1 MTRAA
6 TNITI
11 KYQDYYKAWLMA
23 HYEKAYYEKE
33 MKLLTCV
40 DLLEN
45 VLVNDCNLGYKKL
58 AEIRN
63 KALDEFYSNLAK

>member
-1 MTRAA
+1 MTKAA
-6 TNITI
+6 ANITI

-23 HYEKAYYEKE
+23 HYEKAGYEKE

-63 KALDEFYSNLAK
+63 KALDEFYSSLAK

>member
-1 MTRAA
+1 MTKAA
-6 TNITI
+6 ANITI
-11 KYQDYYKAWLMA
+11 KYQDYYKAWLRA
-23 HYEKAYYEKE
+23 LYEKAGYEKE

-40 DLLEN
+40 DLLES

-63 KALDEFYSNLAK
+63 KAFDEYYADLAK

>member
-1 MTRAA
+1 MTKVA

-23 HYEKAYYEKE
+23 HYEKAGYEKE

-63 KALDEFYSNLAK
+63 KAFDEYYAGLAK

>member
-1 MTRAA
+1 MTKAA
-6 TNITI
+6 ANITI
-11 KYQDYYKAWLMA
+11 KYQDYYKAWLRA
-23 HYEKAYYEKE
+23 HNEKAGYEKE

-40 DLLEN
+40 DLLESA
-45 VLVNDCNLGYKKL
+45 LVNDCSLGYKKL

>member
-1 MTRAA
+1 MTKAA

-11 KYQDYYKAWLMA
+11 KYQDYYKAWLKA
-23 HYEKAYYEKE
+23 HCEKVGYEKE

-40 DLLEN
+40 DLLES
-45 VLVNDCNLGYKKL
+45 VLVNDCSLGYRKL